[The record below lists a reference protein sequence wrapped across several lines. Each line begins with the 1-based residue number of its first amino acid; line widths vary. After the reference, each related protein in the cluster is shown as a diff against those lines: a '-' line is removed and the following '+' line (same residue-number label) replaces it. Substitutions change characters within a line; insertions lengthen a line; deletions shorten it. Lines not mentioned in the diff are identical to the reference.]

1 VLNSERAVEVSVHVV
16 RAFVHLRQ
24 LAAGH
29 ADLAQRLAELEQQ
42 TEALAMQ
49 RDTFSRNTRAQLK
62 QVFETLRQ
70 LTQPDAPPSPPK
82 RPIGF
87 ILPPADETSSETS
100 SKASNEARDA
110 EMAPASPRRQRPTR

>member
-1 VLNSERAVEVSVHVV
+1 MLNSERAVEVSVHVV

-49 RDTFSRNTRAQLK
+49 HDTFSRNTRAQLK

-87 ILPPADETSSETS
+87 ILPPTDETS

-110 EMAPASPRRQRPTR
+110 EMAPANPRRQRPTR